1 MLNFIYEEKEV
12 IENVIVTL
20 YFAPLLLVFVKAF
33 FAEVENIKQQIEI
46 EKEKENEHNEEQA

>member
-20 YFAPLLLVFVKAF
+20 YFAPLLWVFVKAF
-33 FAEVENIKQQIEI
+33 FAEVENIKQQIEM
-46 EKEKENEHNEEQA
+46 EKETKDNDKEQA